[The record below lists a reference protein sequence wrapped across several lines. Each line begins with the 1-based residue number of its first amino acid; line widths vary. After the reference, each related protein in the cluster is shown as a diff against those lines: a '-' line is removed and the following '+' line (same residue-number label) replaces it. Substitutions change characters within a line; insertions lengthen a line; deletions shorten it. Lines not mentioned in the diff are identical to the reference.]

1 MAFIEL
7 QAPSVLDWT
16 PKQTG
21 DWYSSFSPSIY
32 ADVQKGVV
40 RHPLQDK
47 IEEALDFEVAGG
59 VGSAMV
65 NGPTGCAPDV
75 AAYLSGEP
83 DCMIDFDIVKSESAP
98 IEVFIDISSAQN
110 VSAKD
115 VALHISNI
123 ASAAYQIGLSRPVT
137 LNFYV
142 AGRSNNK
149 DYVVFLPKMHS
160 WEVQDSRILAL
171 VSDTRTARE
180 LCYGEIHKQNSGK
193 KGIKWPDSII
203 KFDGV
208 MFNPLGGGF
217 SETPITKEAAASKIL
232 GQ

>member
-7 QAPSVLDWT
+7 NAPSVLDWT
-16 PKQTG
+16 PKQTD
-21 DWYSSFSPSIY
+21 DWYSSFSPSVYYESQI
-32 ADVQKGVV
+32 GRS

-47 IEEALDFEVAGG
+47 IEESLDFEVSGG
-59 VGSAMV
+59 IGFAMV

-75 AAYLSGEP
+75 AAYLSGDP

-98 IEVFIDISSAQN
+98 IDIFIDISSEQSI
-110 VSAKD
+110 SAKD
-115 VALHISNI
+115 VAMHISNI
-123 ASAAYQIGLSRPVT
+123 ASSAYQIGLSRPVT

-142 AGRSNNK
+142 AGRSNNQ
-149 DYVVFLPKMHS
+149 DYVVLLPKINS

-171 VSDTRTARE
+171 ISDTRTARE
-180 LCYGEIHKQNSGK
+180 LCYTKITDQSRKELIG
-193 KGIKWPDSII
+193 WPKSII

-208 MFNPLGGGF
+208 MIDPLGGEF
-217 SETPITKEAAASKIL
+217 SKTPITKEEALRKIL